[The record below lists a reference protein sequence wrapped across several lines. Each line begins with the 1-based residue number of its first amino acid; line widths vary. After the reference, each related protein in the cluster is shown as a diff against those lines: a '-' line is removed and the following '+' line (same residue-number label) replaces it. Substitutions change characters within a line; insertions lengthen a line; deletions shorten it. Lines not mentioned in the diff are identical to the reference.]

1 MDSKER
7 KGNGLRQTISLEK
20 PLHLL
25 PLPQPEA
32 LVVLSSPR
40 RMPQVLLP
48 LLSRVRQQLPLPH
61 RQRKPLRLTQRV
73 VKLPLH
79 LLPLPQPEALVVL
92 SSPRRMPQVLLP
104 LLSRVRQQL
113 PLPHRWR
120 IHLRLTLRVVILPLH
135 LLPPPLPYAMLV
147 RSSPR
152 RMPQVLLPLLSRVRQ
167 QLPLPH
173 RQRKPLRLTQRVVK
187 LPLHLLPQIER
198 AARGELSSPRR
209 MPQVLLPLLSRV
221 RQQLPLPHRQR
232 KPLRLTQRVVK
243 LPLHLLPLPQPEALV
258 VLSSPRRMP
267 QVLLPLLSRVR
278 QQLPL
283 PHRQRKPLR
292 LTQRV
297 VKLPLHL
304 LPLPQPEALVVLL
317 QHYSKWKRNLRM
329 ASLKATLQL

>member
-73 VKLPLH
+73 VKPMLH

-92 SSPRRMPQVLLP
+92 SSPRRMPQG
-104 LLSRVRQQL
+104 
-113 PLPHRWR
+113 
-120 IHLRLTLRVVILPLH
+120 
-135 LLPPPLPYAMLV
+135 
-147 RSSPR
+147 
-152 RMPQVLLPLLSRVRQ
+152 LLPLLSRVRQ

-187 LPLHLLPQIER
+187 PMLHHLPLPHPQPPVTLSSRLRTPSRKPLPLARSQRRLLPFTPLVRTPMLHLLPLPQPE
-198 AARGELSSPRR
+198 ALVVLSSPRR
-209 MPQVLLPLLSRV
+209 MPQGLLPLLSRV

-232 KPLRLTQRVVK
+232 KPLRLTQRVVN
-243 LPLHLLPLPQPEALV
+243 PMLH
-258 VLSSPRRMP
+258 
-267 QVLLPLLSRVR
+267 
-278 QQLPL
+278 
-283 PHRQRKPLR
+283 
-292 LTQRV
+292 
-297 VKLPLHL
+297 
-304 LPLPQPEALVVLL
+304 
-317 QHYSKWKRNLRM
+317 
-329 ASLKATLQL
+329 

>member
-61 RQRKPLRLTQRV
+61 RQRKPLRPTQRP
-73 VKLPLH
+73 VKPMLH

-92 SSPRRMPQVLLP
+92 SSPRRMPQD
-104 LLSRVRQQL
+104 RK
-113 PLPHRWR
+113 
-120 IHLRLTLRVVILPLH
+120 RVVKG
-135 LLPPPLPYAMLV
+135 
-147 RSSPR
+147 
-152 RMPQVLLPLLSRVRQ
+152 VRQ

-173 RQRKPLRLTQRVVK
+173 RQRKPLKPTQRPVK
-187 LPLHLLPQIER
+187 P
-198 AARGELSSPRR
+198 
-209 MPQVLLPLLSRV
+209 M
-221 RQQLPLPHRQR
+221 
-232 KPLRLTQRVVK
+232 
-243 LPLHLLPLPQPEALV
+243 LHLLPLPQPEALV

-283 PHRQRKPLR
+283 PHRQRKPLKP
-292 LTQRV
+292 TQRP
-297 VKLPLHL
+297 VKPMLHL
-304 LPLPQPEALVVLL
+304 LPLPQPEALVVL
-317 QHYSKWKRNLRM
+317 SSPRRM
-329 ASLKATLQL
+329 P